1 MHIQTDAKTYK
12 NVMFQLFETSFES
25 VLTGQLS
32 LVFLKESFEM
42 SANTII
48 SFLVELDEN
57 MDAALI
63 FNQSFCSLA

>member
-1 MHIQTDAKTYK
+1 
-12 NVMFQLFETSFES
+12 MFQPFETSFAS

-48 SFLVELDEN
+48 SFLVELDES
-57 MDAALI
+57 MDAAVI
-63 FNQSFCSLA
+63 FNQ